1 MKDQDL
7 EKFVSLMVGT
17 GEVYGR
23 EISSHLN
30 DAYWAALSRYELDDV
45 SRAFSEHLVNPD
57 TGQYFPKPADIVK
70 FIDGNTQSNALRAWS
85 KVEKAVRRVGPYQT
99 VVFDDALIH
108 AVLVDMGGWIDL
120 CNMTDQELPF
130 RRNEFEKRY
139 KGFSINAPD
148 KYINKLVGLS
158 EASCNQLNESGD
170 KQFQLPKPVVIGNTQ
185 TARLVYKGGSDSVS
199 DINIL
204 TDDQLKMTNKMLAT
218 KRINN
223 G

>member
-23 EISSHLN
+23 EVSDHLN
-30 DAYWAALSRYELDDV
+30 DAYWSALSKYEMEDV
-45 SRAFSEHLVNPD
+45 TRAFNSHLVNPD
-57 TGQYFPKPADIVK
+57 SGQFFPKPADIVK

-85 KVEKAVRRVGPYQT
+85 KVEKAVRHVGPYRT

-108 AVLVDMGGWIDL
+108 AVLVDMGGWIDI
-120 CNMTDQELPF
+120 CNMTDKELPF

-139 KGFSINAPD
+139 RGFGINPPE
-148 KYINKLVGLS
+148 KYSKKLIGIS
-158 EASCNQLNESGD
+158 EASCNKLNGTLG
-170 KQFQLPKPVVIGNTQ
+170 KTFKLPRPVVIGNTEE
-185 TARLVYKGGSDSVS
+185 ARLVYRGGSDRVS

-204 TDDQLKMTNKMLAT
+204 TSDQLKMTNKMISKKGA
-218 KRINN
+218 NN